1 MKTKKNLKPIEHDI
15 HLKYL
20 CPNPSCCCP
29 HWLSYKE
36 ASTKKFKVVCDCGQI
51 FNVRRIKTLN
61 IEYITKKRLTSNP
74 IDGKIPGV
82 FETKNESII
91 TEPIDNSV
99 KPIYNEPVPP
109 KDIKQLAIEHMK
121 NYGFSEKESCV
132 MIEKALEENPEI
144 DDYIVLVKHSLF
156 WISNE

>member
-1 MKTKKNLKPIEHDI
+1 MKIKKNLKPIEQDI

-51 FNVRRIKTLN
+51 FNVRRIRTLN
-61 IEYITKKRLTSNP
+61 IEYVTKKKLSTNS
-74 IDGKIPGV
+74 IDGKIPGA
-82 FETKNESII
+82 FETKNDV
-91 TEPIDNSV
+91 PIDNPV
-99 KPIYNEPVPP
+99 KPVYNEPVPP

-121 NYGFSEKESCV
+121 NYGFSEKESSV
-132 MIEKALEENPEI
+132 IIDKALKENPQI
-144 DDYIVLVKHSLF
+144 DDYIILVKHSLF
-156 WISNE
+156 WINNE